1 MPKKLDHYI
10 ALAEEMI
17 DLDKD
22 RNTMNKKIDMMDHIE
37 WMPDPELQKLDWFRA
52 TPSMD
57 PHDVINTGVTVLA
70 SQKEDVT
77 LLPAANNDVNKKKA
91 SEDERVL
98 KWIMEQV
105 NRRRQGTVQ
114 KSVVRSVLKY
124 DEVCVNVIDLDEQIE
139 SRELFKGDTKRL
151 KAARRYG
158 RFVVNTYH
166 PNDVHVLHSNLMPEA
181 VLLCQER
188 SAKEVVKEW
197 NNLAGPKLKK
207 AAEND
212 DKVKYYYYQ
221 DYDDTVV
228 WITNKSGGDEEEIVK
243 EEHTFPFL
251 PWVIR
256 VGGDTMEHEQK
267 HRRRPLLY
275 SIAQSDSWDA
285 QCILE
290 SFLMSDSIYNFGS
303 ARWIE
308 EHNSLG
314 AGDRTTELEFGDLGS
329 KIDVTPG
336 GTLRQ
341 ASPLVTDPGLRESAD
356 RTRAANEKST
366 LAGVLQG
373 GQATPGEAF
382 ASINLRTQ
390 TAFGSLKPSL
400 ELSEYGLADIYT
412 LFLLYAHY
420 TKKDL
425 VGFGTGRE
433 DNGQSYTIKADTI
446 VPDSIYL
453 SVKLKP
459 DVPLDRQAKA
469 NTAMMLV
476 NADIYSKERAMED
489 MGITD
494 PDMVTEE
501 MFFEKMTAARW
512 DSMIAG
518 INEQRQAALQMQMM
532 QAQQQLQMQQL
543 AAQQGQQ
550 PGLANV
556 QNQAA
561 GAPGGQGFNPAIG
574 GAVPQE
580 VAPGATREGV
590 TGEDRA
596 GNEALGGVFE

>member
-1 MPKKLDHYI
+1 MPKELDHYI
-10 ALAEEMI
+10 ALAEKMI
-17 DLDKD
+17 KLDEP
-22 RNTMNKKIDMMDHIE
+22 RNALNNKVDVMDHVE
-37 WMPDPELQKLDWFRA
+37 WIPPKELSDIDWFRA

-70 SQKEDVT
+70 SQKEDIT
-77 LLPAANNDVNKKKA
+77 LLPAANNDDNKKKA

-98 KWIMEQV
+98 AWIMEQV

-139 SRELFKGDTKRL
+139 SRKLFEGDTKRL
-151 KAARRYG
+151 EAARRYG

-188 SAKEVVKEW
+188 PAKEVVKEW

-212 DKVKYYYYQ
+212 EKVTYYYYQ

-228 WITNKSGGDEEEIVK
+228 WITNKSGGGEEEIVK

-251 PWVIR
+251 PWVVR
-256 VGGDTMEHEQK
+256 VGGDTMEHEQR

-275 SIAQSDSWDA
+275 SIAQAGSWET
-285 QCILE
+285 QNILE
-290 SFLMSDSIYNFGS
+290 SFLTSEAIFNFGS

-308 EHNSLG
+308 EHTSLPPEN
-314 AGDRTTELEFGDLGS
+314 RSTELEFGELGA
-329 KIDVTPG
+329 KVDVTAG

-341 ASPLVTDPGLRESAD
+341 ASPLVTDPGLRENAD
-356 RTRAANEKST
+356 RTRLANEKST

-400 ELSEYGLADIYT
+400 ELSEYALADIYT

-420 TKKDL
+420 TEEDL

-476 NADIYSKERAMED
+476 NAGIYSKERAMED

-501 MFFEKMTAARW
+501 MFFEKMTEARW
-512 DSMIAG
+512 QNMIDTMNLQTQMNA
-518 INEQRQAALQMQMM
+518 QMQM
-532 QAQQQLQMQQL
+532 QAQQQQGL
-543 AAQQGQQ
+543 AAQQ
-550 PGLANV
+550 NEM
-556 QNQAA
+556 A
-561 GAPGGQGFNPAIG
+561 GAPGGQEFNPAAG
-574 GAVPQE
+574 GTPPQE